1 MHLLFVGEC
10 TEVKGL
16 KYLIE
21 ALGYVRDLEWIL
33 YIAGQYDIRD
43 SYYRKIKKIIT
54 LEGMNERI
62 NFLGFVLPDELREYY
77 RKSSI
82 YIFPSLSE
90 GYGKSLAEA
99 LFFGLPIIASNSG
112 AIPELVR
119 DGVNAILVE
128 PGNSKSLAEAIRSM
142 AADPSKMDGMSK
154 ANIELS
160 GRIHTWDMYNRE
172 LEERLIPVIAQVAG
186 IHSRDEYISNED
198 RQEQND

>member
-1 MHLLFVGEC
+1 
-10 TEVKGL
+10 
-16 KYLIE
+16 
-21 ALGYVRDLEWIL
+21 
-33 YIAGQYDIRD
+33 
-43 SYYRKIKKIIT
+43 
-54 LEGMNERI
+54 MNERI